1 MNKLN
6 RAIQRVIAITSLE
19 IGLQETLNYK
29 KFYIHVPEAIWE

>member
-6 RAIQRVIAITSLE
+6 LVVQRVIVNTSLE

-29 KFYIHVPEAIWE
+29 KFYIHIPEAIWE